1 MTTIKLLAAMS
12 LALGLAA
19 CGGAQQADGTAAQ
32 SPAAGEMPQA
42 GDTGSVYGSPETNTL
57 GNDTLTPGATTG
69 DAGAMGADPAMP
81 ATGTT
86 DPYQD
91 PTQRTDPTLEGT
103 MPPADS
109 QQDTTTTSPTPPT
122 Q

>member
-32 SPAAGEMPQA
+32 TPAAGEMPQA
-42 GDTGSVYGSPETNTL
+42 GDSGAVTGSPETNTF
-57 GNDTLTPGATTG
+57 GNDTLSPGATTG
-69 DAGAMGADPAMP
+69 DAGSMGADPAMP

-103 MPPADS
+103 TPPADP
-109 QQDTTTTSPTPPT
+109 QQDATTSPTPPT